1 MKNYLVLVMLKK
13 NENIDYKMALAEV
26 IIKTFI
32 KNEGENMIRF
42 ATESSPLTQL
52 ILGLLQDED
61 DAEGWNDELSADSLA
76 IRNYIE
82 NRHAEGINPT
92 VKQVQSRMKGV
103 ALSTQ
108 DIIEIVEDLGF
119 YVENI
124 DGAQTGRSEISLNF

>member
-1 MKNYLVLVMLKK
+1 MIVNIKK
-13 NENIDYKMALAEV
+13 LRVCKYEV
-26 IIKTFI
+26 I
-32 KNEGENMIRF
+32 GEITDGRK
-42 ATESSPLTQL
+42 EWQKPVYV
-52 ILGLLQDED
+52 DED
-61 DAEGWNDELSADSLA
+61 YDYDSDWDEEYDEEDDSEDWNDELSADALA
-76 IRNYIE
+76 IRNYVE

-124 DGAQTGRSEISLNF
+124 DGAQTGDQKSH